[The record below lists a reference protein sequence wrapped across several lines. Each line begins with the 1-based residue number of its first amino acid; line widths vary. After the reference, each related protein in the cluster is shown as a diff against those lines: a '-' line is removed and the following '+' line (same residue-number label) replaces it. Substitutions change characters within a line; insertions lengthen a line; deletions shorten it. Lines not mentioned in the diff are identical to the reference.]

1 MRKKETKISI
11 SSASESEARVL
22 IDFLATRKMFEKTS
36 LEVRLRSIP
45 NLSVKAGERNKIL
58 EQFGVDEESIKGFKK
73 EMKALSGK
81 MVKIHSMDDPR
92 WIIINYIDTLFPVSI
107 KDIDMR
113 CSIKV

>member
-11 SSASESEARVL
+11 SSASESEARML
-22 IDFLATRKMFEKTS
+22 IDFLATRKMFEGTN

-45 NLSVKAGERNKIL
+45 NLSVKASERNKIL
-58 EQFGVDEESIKGFKK
+58 EQFGVDQDLLRRFKK
-73 EMKALSGK
+73 EMKVLSGK
-81 MVKIHSMDDPR
+81 VVKIHNIDDPR
-92 WIIINYIDTLFPVSI
+92 WIIVNYNETLFPVSI